1 MGQTLSQAQAQAE
14 TVETVRNCQSW
25 LSCAFPRCFREGVG
39 PPGTPGGSAGGGGGE
54 LGSDVSSE
62 VHTQCSCF
70 HQVIQEG
77 GHAVVWAGRLQGEM
91 VAIKAFPPRAVA
103 QFRAERAVYQLPG
116 LQHDHIVRFITAG
129 QGGPGP
135 LPSVPLL
142 VLELYPKVSIMKC
155 P

>member
-1 MGQTLSQAQAQAE
+1 MQ
-14 TVETVRNCQSW
+14 
-25 LSCAFPRCFREGVG
+25 
-39 PPGTPGGSAGGGGGE
+39 
-54 LGSDVSSE
+54 
-62 VHTQCSCF
+62 CF

-142 VLELYPKVSIMKC
+142 VLELYPKVSTPKC
-155 P
+155 LRCAPCLCVLMEVSCYVVPHPCLLTCFTLSLKQLFSFLAF